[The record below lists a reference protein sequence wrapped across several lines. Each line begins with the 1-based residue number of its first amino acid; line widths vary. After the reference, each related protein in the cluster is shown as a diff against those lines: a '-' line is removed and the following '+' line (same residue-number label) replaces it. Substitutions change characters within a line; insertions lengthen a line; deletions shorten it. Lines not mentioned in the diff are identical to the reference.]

1 MSGKFITIEGTE
13 GAGKSTNLSSIEK
26 VLNDFDISYIVTRE
40 PGGTAVGE
48 ELRSVLL
55 KNESI
60 NISGQTE
67 LLLMFASRMQHIN
80 DVIKP
85 ALKLNKWVICD
96 RFTDASY
103 AYQGYGRQLNL
114 SFISSLENLVHPDL
128 QPDLTLILDVPVNIA
143 MGRVYN
149 RGNLDRFEQED
160 VAFFNRVRAGYKEIA
175 KNNIDRCREIDASKD
190 LAEVQAE
197 VMQIIRDFCK
207 NNRIHKHGDL
217 F

>member
-103 AYQGYGRQLNL
+103 AYQGYGRRLNL
-114 SFISSLENLVHPDL
+114 SFISSLENLVHPDV
-128 QPDLTLILDVPVNIA
+128 QPDLTLILDIPVNIA
-143 MGRVYN
+143 MGRVHN

-190 LAEVQAE
+190 LAEVQA
-197 VMQIIRDFCK
+197 VVQHIIRDFCK
-207 NNRIHKHGDL
+207 KQSNS
-217 F
+217 

>member
-143 MGRVYN
+143 MGRVHN

-207 NNRIHKHGDL
+207 KQSNS
-217 F
+217 

>member
-80 DVIKP
+80 DLIKP

-114 SFISSLENLVHPDL
+114 SFISSLENLVHPDV

-143 MGRVYN
+143 MGRVHN

-207 NNRIHKHGDL
+207 KQSNS
-217 F
+217 

>member
-143 MGRVYN
+143 MGRVHD

-197 VMQIIRDFCK
+197 VMHIIRDFCK
-207 NNRIHKHGDL
+207 KQSNS
-217 F
+217 

>member
-143 MGRVYN
+143 MGRVHN

-207 NNRIHKHGDL
+207 EQSDS
-217 F
+217 

>member
-1 MSGKFITIEGTE
+1 MRGKFITIEGTE

-48 ELRSVLL
+48 DLRSVLL

-175 KNNIDRCREIDASKD
+175 RNNMDRCREIDASKD

-197 VMQIIRDFCK
+197 AMQIIRDFCK
-207 NNRIHKHGDL
+207 KQSNS
-217 F
+217 

>member
-13 GAGKSTNLSSIEK
+13 GAGKSTNLSSVEK

-175 KNNIDRCREIDASKD
+175 RNNIDRCREIDASKD

-197 VMQIIRDFCK
+197 VMQIIKDFCK
-207 NNRIHKHGDL
+207 FISIFLPLNP
-217 F
+217 

>member
-1 MSGKFITIEGTE
+1 MSGKLITIEGTE

-207 NNRIHKHGDL
+207 KQSNS
-217 F
+217 

>member
-160 VAFFNRVRAGYKEIA
+160 VAFFNRVREGYKEIA
-175 KNNIDRCREIDASKD
+175 KNNVDRCREIDASKD

-207 NNRIHKHGDL
+207 KQSNS
-217 F
+217 

>member
-160 VAFFNRVRAGYKEIA
+160 VAFFKRVRAGYKEIA

-190 LAEVQAE
+190 LAEVQA
-197 VMQIIRDFCK
+197 VVQHIIRDFCK
-207 NNRIHKHGDL
+207 KQSSS
-217 F
+217 

>member
-26 VLNDFDISYIVTRE
+26 VLNDFEISYIVTRE

-55 KNESI
+55 NNESI

-207 NNRIHKHGDL
+207 KQSNS
-217 F
+217 

>member
-143 MGRVYN
+143 MGRVHN
-149 RGNLDRFEQED
+149 RGNLDRFEKED

-190 LAEVQAE
+190 LAEVQAL
-197 VMQIIRDFCK
+197 VQHIIRNFCK
-207 NNRIHKHGDL
+207 KQSNS
-217 F
+217 

>member
-149 RGNLDRFEQED
+149 RGNLDRIEQED
-160 VAFFNRVRAGYKEIA
+160 VAFFNRVRAGYKKIA

-207 NNRIHKHGDL
+207 KQSNS
-217 F
+217 

>member
-26 VLNDFDISYIVTRE
+26 VLNDFEISYIVTRE

-55 KNESI
+55 NNESI

-103 AYQGYGRQLNL
+103 AYQGYGRRLNL
-114 SFISSLENLVHPDL
+114 SFISSLENLVHPDV

-207 NNRIHKHGDL
+207 KQSNS
-217 F
+217 

>member
-80 DVIKP
+80 DLIKP

-114 SFISSLENLVHPDL
+114 SFISSLENLVHPDV

-143 MGRVYN
+143 MGRVHN

-197 VMQIIRDFCK
+197 VMQIIRNFCK
-207 NNRIHKHGDL
+207 KQSNS
-217 F
+217 

>member
-60 NISGQTE
+60 NISGRTE

-207 NNRIHKHGDL
+207 KQSNS
-217 F
+217 

>member
-143 MGRVYN
+143 MGRVHN
-149 RGNLDRFEQED
+149 RGNLDRFEKED

-190 LAEVQAE
+190 LAEVQAL
-197 VMQIIRDFCK
+197 VQHIIRDFCK
-207 NNRIHKHGDL
+207 KQSNS
-217 F
+217 

>member
-175 KNNIDRCREIDASKD
+175 QNNIDRCREIDASKD

-207 NNRIHKHGDL
+207 KQSNS
-217 F
+217 

>member
-67 LLLMFASRMQHIN
+67 LLLMFASRVQHIN

-149 RGNLDRFEQED
+149 RGNLDRFELED

-207 NNRIHKHGDL
+207 KQSNS
-217 F
+217 

>member
-143 MGRVYN
+143 MGRVHN

-175 KNNIDRCREIDASKD
+175 KNNIDRCREIDASKN

-207 NNRIHKHGDL
+207 KQSNS
-217 F
+217 

>member
-26 VLNDFDISYIVTRE
+26 VLNDFGISYIVTRE

-175 KNNIDRCREIDASKD
+175 RNNIDRCREIDASKD

-207 NNRIHKHGDL
+207 KQSNS
-217 F
+217 

>member
-26 VLNDFDISYIVTRE
+26 VLIDFDISYIVTRE

-55 KNESI
+55 RNESI

-190 LAEVQAE
+190 LAEVQTA
-197 VMQIIRDFCK
+197 VQHIIRDFCK
-207 NNRIHKHGDL
+207 KQSNS
-217 F
+217 

>member
-26 VLNDFDISYIVTRE
+26 VLNDFNISYIVTRE

-143 MGRVYN
+143 MGRVNN
-149 RGNLDRFEQED
+149 RGNLDRFEKED

-207 NNRIHKHGDL
+207 KQSNS
-217 F
+217 

>member
-13 GAGKSTNLSSIEK
+13 GAGKSTNLSSVEK

-143 MGRVYN
+143 MGRVHN

-190 LAEVQAE
+190 LGEVQAE

-207 NNRIHKHGDL
+207 KQSNS
-217 F
+217 

>member
-103 AYQGYGRQLNL
+103 AYQGYGRRLNL
-114 SFISSLENLVHPDL
+114 SFISSLENLVHPDV
-128 QPDLTLILDVPVNIA
+128 QPDLTLILDIPVNIA
-143 MGRVYN
+143 MGRVHN

-207 NNRIHKHGDL
+207 KQSNS
-217 F
+217 

>member
-160 VAFFNRVRAGYKEIA
+160 VAFFKRVRAGYKEIA

-207 NNRIHKHGDL
+207 KQSNS
-217 F
+217 

>member
-13 GAGKSTNLSSIEK
+13 GAGKSTNLSSMEK

-149 RGNLDRFEQED
+149 RGNLDRFEKED

-207 NNRIHKHGDL
+207 KQSNS
-217 F
+217 

>member
-55 KNESI
+55 RNESI

-190 LAEVQAE
+190 LAEVQTA
-197 VMQIIRDFCK
+197 VQHIIRDFCK
-207 NNRIHKHGDL
+207 KQSNS
-217 F
+217 

>member
-143 MGRVYN
+143 MGRVHD
-149 RGNLDRFEQED
+149 RGNLDRFERED
-160 VAFFNRVRAGYKEIA
+160 ITFFNRVRAGYKEIA

-207 NNRIHKHGDL
+207 KQSNS
-217 F
+217 

>member
-143 MGRVYN
+143 MSRVHN
-149 RGNLDRFEQED
+149 RGKLDRFEQED

-207 NNRIHKHGDL
+207 KQSNS
-217 F
+217 

>member
-103 AYQGYGRQLNL
+103 AYQGFGRQLNL

-143 MGRVYN
+143 MGRVHD

-190 LAEVQAE
+190 LAEVQAA
-197 VMQIIRDFCK
+197 VQHIIRDFCK
-207 NNRIHKHGDL
+207 KQSNS
-217 F
+217 

>member
-60 NISGQTE
+60 NIAGQTE

-103 AYQGYGRQLNL
+103 AYQGYGRRLNL
-114 SFISSLENLVHPDL
+114 SFISSLENLVHPDV
-128 QPDLTLILDVPVNIA
+128 QPDLTLILDIPVNIA
-143 MGRVYN
+143 MGRVHN

-207 NNRIHKHGDL
+207 KQSNS
-217 F
+217 

>member
-143 MGRVYN
+143 MGRVHN

-160 VAFFNRVRAGYKEIA
+160 VAFFNRVRTGYKEIA
-175 KNNIDRCREIDASKD
+175 KNNIDRCREVDASKD

-207 NNRIHKHGDL
+207 KQSNS
-217 F
+217 

>member
-48 ELRSVLL
+48 ELRSILL

-85 ALKLNKWVICD
+85 ALKLNKWVVCD

-160 VAFFNRVRAGYKEIA
+160 VAFFNRVREGYKEIA
-175 KNNIDRCREIDASKD
+175 KNNTDRCREIDASKD

-207 NNRIHKHGDL
+207 KQSNS
-217 F
+217 

>member
-175 KNNIDRCREIDASKD
+175 KNNIDRCREIDASKG

-207 NNRIHKHGDL
+207 KQLNS
-217 F
+217 

>member
-190 LAEVQAE
+190 LVEVQAE

-207 NNRIHKHGDL
+207 KQSNS
-217 F
+217 

>member
-13 GAGKSTNLSSIEK
+13 GSGKSTNLSSIEK
-26 VLNDFDISYIVTRE
+26 VLNDFEISYIVTRE

-55 KNESI
+55 NNESI

-103 AYQGYGRQLNL
+103 AYQGYGRRLNL
-114 SFISSLENLVHPDL
+114 SFISSLENLVHPDV
-128 QPDLTLILDVPVNIA
+128 QPDLTLILDIPVNIA
-143 MGRVYN
+143 MGRVHN

-207 NNRIHKHGDL
+207 KQSNS
-217 F
+217 

>member
-114 SFISSLENLVHPDL
+114 SFISSLENLVHPDV
-128 QPDLTLILDVPVNIA
+128 QPDLTLILDVPVHIA
-143 MGRVYN
+143 MGRVHD

-207 NNRIHKHGDL
+207 KQSNS
-217 F
+217 